1 MSRFIRSEVTAKA
14 EATGMIPVFY
24 HADIEICK
32 AVLRAC
38 YNGGVRLFEFTNRG
52 DFAHELF
59 GELVKFAAKEMPDLI
74 LGAGTIMDAAS
85 ATLFIQNGANFI
97 VSPIVKEETAKVCNR
112 RKVAWLPGCA
122 TLTEISLAE
131 ELGADIVK
139 IFPGF
144 VLGPKFV
151 SAAKGPFPWVKLMP
165 TGGVEPTKESLTEWF
180 KAGVTC
186 VGIGSQLFPAKVLA
200 EQNYRHIEDTCQ
212 MVMSIIQQLRN
223 T

>member
-1 MSRFIRSEVTAKA
+1 MAKFIRSEVIAKA

-24 HADIEICK
+24 HADIEVCK
-32 AVLRAC
+32 SVLKAC

-59 GELVKFAAKEMPDLI
+59 GELVQYAAKALPDMI

-97 VSPIVKEETAKVCNR
+97 VSPIVKAETAHACNR

-139 IFPGF
+139 LFPGF
-144 VLGPKFV
+144 ALGPKFV
-151 SAAKGPFPWVKLMP
+151 QAAKGPFPWVKLMP
-165 TGGVEPTKESLTEWF
+165 TGGVEPTEESLKAWF
-180 KAGVTC
+180 SAGVTC
-186 VGIGSQLFPAKVLA
+186 VGIGSQLFPAKVLEA
-200 EQNYRHIEDTCQ
+200 SNFTQVEATCKLVIET
-212 MVMSIIQQLRN
+212 IQQLRKS
-223 T
+223 